1 MTQTAEIPTLSTGDV
16 AVLNR
21 HLDAVGADAASAPP
35 RLDRQIGAV
44 LVDAGL
50 ISPEGAK
57 KVLLLQKEKGIR
69 FGEAAVRLGLVTEG
83 EIQRV
88 LATQFEYPY
97 LHSTETGVSREVVA
111 AYEPFSRQVERLR
124 ALRSQ
129 LMLRWFNNDERTLV
143 IASAHAREGRSYLA
157 ANLAV
162 VFSQLGERTLL
173 IDGDMRHPRQHLLF
187 NLNNQAG
194 LSTVLS
200 GRDDG
205 TPRRVAGLVDLS
217 VLPAGPTPPNPQELL
232 ARLGF
237 SELLNR
243 YRTQFDVILIDA
255 PPSESSADAQAI
267 AYRARGVLMLTRRN
281 RSRLREVQSLM
292 DSIRGAGATVVGTVM
307 NSH

>member
-1 MTQTAEIPTLSTGDV
+1 MNQS
-16 AVLNR
+16 
-21 HLDAVGADAASAPP
+21 ADMQVQASANIAIRPVDDGSASAIAP
-35 RLDRQIGAV
+35 STSRRIDRQIGAV

-50 ISPEGAK
+50 INAEGAE
-57 KVLLLQKEKGIR
+57 KVLKLQKEQGIR
-69 FGEAAVRLGLVTEG
+69 FGEAAVRLGLVTER

-124 ALRSQ
+124 ALRNQ
-129 LMLRWFNNDERTLV
+129 LMLRWFNSDERTLV
-143 IASAHAREGRSYLA
+143 VASAHAKEGRSYLA

-173 IDGDMRHPRQHLLF
+173 IDGDMRHSRQHLLF

-200 GRDDG
+200 GRDEG
-205 TPRRVAGLVDLS
+205 TPRRITGLVDLS
-217 VLPAGPTPPNPQELL
+217 VLPSGPTPPNPQELL

-243 YRTQFDVILIDA
+243 YRTQYDVIVIDA

-281 RSRLREVQSLM
+281 RSRLREVQALM